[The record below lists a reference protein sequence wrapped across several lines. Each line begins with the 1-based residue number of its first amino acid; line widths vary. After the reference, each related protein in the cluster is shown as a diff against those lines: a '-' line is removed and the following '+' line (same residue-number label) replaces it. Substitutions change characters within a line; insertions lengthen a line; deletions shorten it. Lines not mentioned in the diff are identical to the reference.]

1 MFRLAAVSIV
11 AASAIGNADWDA
23 FKITHQRVFETAE
36 EELERFELFLKTVK
50 KVKELNALQGK
61 NGDAF
66 GVTWLADRH
75 PSEVHQRGYKAPG
88 FGVLPTPTLY
98 QSGKLH
104 SRANPSSINWRETEA
119 VTAIKNQGQCGSCWA
134 FGSVSAIESQLILS
148 SGAHFA
154 VELSPQQVASC
165 TSPASPFGCFGC
177 FGGFPEGAYMYAQS
191 VAGITNSFFM
201 PYEQPLVPGGSSRTV
216 PCNKEAVEDING
228 TYARLQ
234 GGYAVVSGYDYAITP
249 CEELETGVN
258 ECLSQDLDGLK
269 AALEETPMAVLVN
282 AANWNSYT
290 GGVLSAAACGGSTS
304 EDMDHAVMITGF
316 NAEAET
322 PYWIVRNSWS
332 DTWGVDGY
340 VYLDMSGN
348 TCGVAN
354 SPTIPKVAYSG
365 ATPEVSKVAARRK
378 ELFAKA
384 TRGATLNFQKS
395 MLV

>member
-1 MFRLAAVSIV
+1 
-11 AASAIGNADWDA
+11 
-23 FKITHQRVFETAE
+23 
-36 EELERFELFLKTVK
+36 
-50 KVKELNALQGK
+50 
-61 NGDAF
+61 
-66 GVTWLADRH
+66 
-75 PSEVHQRGYKAPG
+75 
-88 FGVLPTPTLY
+88 
-98 QSGKLH
+98 
-104 SRANPSSINWRETEA
+104 
-119 VTAIKNQGQCGSCWA
+119 
-134 FGSVSAIESQLILS
+134 
-148 SGAHFA
+148 
-154 VELSPQQVASC
+154 
-165 TSPASPFGCFGC
+165 
-177 FGGFPEGAYMYAQS
+177 
-191 VAGITNSFFM
+191 
-201 PYEQPLVPGGSSRTV
+201 
-216 PCNKEAVEDING
+216 
-228 TYARLQ
+228 
-234 GGYAVVSGYDYAITP
+234 
-249 CEELETGVN
+249 
-258 ECLSQDLDGLK
+258 LK